1 MRDLDSKGL
10 AEKKLVSSLGNKGVD
25 LSACDSNL
33 IRRPGDSENTY
44 SMNVA
49 NIQFATARSPNRVQ
63 VKNTVLATTQ
73 NIKEPIL

>member
-10 AEKKLVSSLGNKGVD
+10 AEKKLVFRLGNKGID

-33 IRRPGDSENTY
+33 IRRPNDSEDTN
-44 SMNVA
+44 SMNVV

-63 VKNTVLATTQ
+63 VKKTVLATTQ